1 MTMKFSTLAYA
12 KLNLTFDREL
22 FIKEYDDRIYPKSYP
37 ISTGIESINRTI
49 KLNQTWN
56 MVDHNIYEQIN
67 TSTINEK
74 GEYILIDRGR
84 KSWVLRQLLELD
96 TSGITNPVLLKF
108 AKIGGVGL
116 RNAAYQHN
124 FKVKEDCKDMKIV
137 DWIFKTLPFEKI
149 VSIHCVAID
158 PDGFAPIHRDD
169 RSLFDDKSSI
179 GTNLFYKNN
188 FIVIN
193 INISNGGVP
202 LYWGLD
208 IPNTDTCYKVHDDIY
223 LTNDYFLHGVPMVT
237 SRRRQIRVS
246 GIPKPEMYQLFDGA
260 SIIDVGSDYI
270 FNPKYPG

>member
-1 MTMKFSTLAYA
+1 MNFSTLAYA
-12 KLNLTFDREL
+12 KLNLTFDREV
-22 FIKEYDDRIYPKSYP
+22 FIKEYDELIYSKSYP
-37 ISTGIESINRTI
+37 ISAGIESINRTI

-56 MVDHNIYEQIN
+56 MVNPDIYEQIDTN
-67 TSTINEK
+67 TVNEK
-74 GEYILIDRGR
+74 GEYTVINKGR
-84 KSWVLRQLLELD
+84 KSWVMRQLLELD

-124 FKVKEDCKDMKIV
+124 FKVKEECKDLQIV
-137 DWIFKTLPFEKI
+137 NWIYKNLPFEKI

-169 RSLFDDKSSI
+169 KSLFDNTSSI

-188 FIVIN
+188 FIIIN
-193 INISNGGVP
+193 INVSNGGVP

-208 IPNTDTCYKVHDDIY
+208 IPNADTCYKTDDEIY
-223 LTNDYFLHGVPMVT
+223 LTNDYFLHGVPQVT

-246 GIPKPEMYQLFDGA
+246 GIPKIEMYELLDKT
-260 SIIDVGSDYI
+260 SIVDVGPNYI
-270 FNPKYPG
+270 FNPRYSG